1 MKSYVSTFYIRVAF
15 SYSPLLE
22 SWVCGCARLLVVS
35 LGIRCRLWKDCG
47 REGSD
52 LGSGYGSPTL
62 VKWPWAS
69 SEINLTLENK
79 SVSQES
85 D

>member
-15 SYSPLLE
+15 SYSPLLV

-35 LGIRCRLWKDCG
+35 LGIRCRLWKDYG

-52 LGSGYGSPTL
+52 LGSG
-62 VKWPWAS
+62 
-69 SEINLTLENK
+69 
-79 SVSQES
+79 
-85 D
+85 